1 MSYSIFQSQYTW
13 PEELNDKVY
22 KSWKKKA
29 SERLRDMVFKA
40 MKETICDW
48 MTVDMR
54 RRVLAL
60 KSTDEFKKKSTQNR
74 KNKVTGPKAGT
85 LHTSGSISA
94 SQWARRMVLVTYL
107 SLLIINYVFTCKC
120 SNKYYMSSTLS

>member
-1 MSYSIFQSQYTW
+1 MSYSVFQSQYTW

-22 KSWKKKA
+22 KAWKKKA

-40 MKETICDW
+40 MKENICDW

-54 RRVLAL
+54 RQVLAL
-60 KSTDEFKKKSTQNR
+60 KSTDAFKKKSSQNR

-94 SQWARRMVLVTYL
+94 SQWARRMVLVIYL
-107 SLLIINYVFTCKC
+107 SLLIIYFVFCKC
-120 SNKYYMSSTLS
+120 CNKYYMSSILS